1 MVTSSTYF
9 LHLRFSY
16 NFKFYLFRINILLN
30 PKIIYNLSFKL
41 VVEVVSHILY
51 PYTDV
56 FCRGNLKNS
65 YQIFWI
71 SKSYFTLYSIMD
83 KRHNP
88 SSAGQKRPRSQSP
101 CINEKFLTT
110 ARSLSSTTQVPS
122 IDFSTFDVVAC
133 AQLTKEFSSLS
144 SVKRRISKDMK
155 ATYQPNENQ
164 DAVRLHI
171 LLN

>member
-1 MVTSSTYF
+1 
-9 LHLRFSY
+9 
-16 NFKFYLFRINILLN
+16 
-30 PKIIYNLSFKL
+30 
-41 VVEVVSHILY
+41 
-51 PYTDV
+51 
-56 FCRGNLKNS
+56 
-65 YQIFWI
+65 
-71 SKSYFTLYSIMD
+71 MD

-101 CINEKFLTT
+101 CIDEKFLTT
-110 ARSLSSTTQVPS
+110 ARYLSSTTQVPS

-164 DAVRLHI
+164 DAVRLDI
-171 LLN
+171 LLNYT